1 MKHYQMWLT
10 WLLLGAIGVL
20 LLTSVAYASCTVSTT
35 SINFGSYD
43 FLSSAADTGTGYITL
58 SCSPQANVTIAI
70 GASLNSGG
78 FYPRMM
84 QHDVSDDTLDY
95 NIYTSAAMM
104 QVWGDGTHGTVT
116 VYSGNVKK
124 SNSPILVYGKIV
136 PLQNVPAGS
145 YSEPLIVTIT
155 Y

>member
-1 MKHYQMWLT
+1 MRQHRKWLICSIM
-10 WLLLGAIGVL
+10 GVFGVL
-20 LLTSVAYASCTVSTT
+20 LVTSVVYAACTVSTT

-43 FLSSAADTGTGYITL
+43 FLSSAAETGTGSITL
-58 SCSPQANVTIAI
+58 SCSPQANVQIAI
-70 GASLNSGG
+70 GASFNSGG

-84 QHDVSDDTLDY
+84 QHDVSNDTLDY

-104 QVWGDGTHGTVT
+104 QVWGDGTHGTAT
-116 VYSGNVKK
+116 VDSRNVRK
-124 SNSPILVYGKIV
+124 SNSPIIVYGKIV
-136 PLQNVPAGS
+136 PLQNVPAGN

>member
-1 MKHYQMWLT
+1 MRQNQKWIICLVMGT
-10 WLLLGAIGVL
+10 FSAL
-20 LLTSVAYASCTVSTT
+20 LLTSGVYAACTVSTT

-43 FLSSAADTGTGYITL
+43 FLSSAADTGTGHITL

-70 GASLNSGG
+70 GVSLNSGG

-84 QHDVSDDTLDY
+84 QHDVSGDTLDY
-95 NIYTSAAMM
+95 NLYTSAAMM
-104 QVWGDGTHGTVT
+104 QVWGDGTHGTAT
-116 VYSGNVKK
+116 VDFRNVKK
-124 SNSPILVYGKIV
+124 SNSPIIVYGKIV